1 MRSAVT
7 SGSGGIVI
15 GVPGFSL
22 AQRGEKCFTQATR
35 SARCCLVKV
44 LHCGM
49 FERSRPR
56 AMVSKRSWSVGKVPV
71 GVERHLNTPNWK
83 SRGFGTWGFEPG
95 EAFAIAIAQVAMA
108 TDAIAAVVGFGIL
121 GMAGDI
127 ADVAFRAHACFQV
140 ILS

>member
-7 SGSGGIVI
+7 SGSGGIVM
-15 GVPGFSL
+15 GVPGFSF

-49 FERSRPR
+49 LERSKPR

-71 GVERHLNTPNWK
+71 GVERHLKMPNWK
-83 SRGFGTWGFEPG
+83 LRGLGYNGRSTIRVL
-95 EAFAIAIAQVAMA
+95 AISVA
-108 TDAIAAVVGFGIL
+108 
-121 GMAGDI
+121 
-127 ADVAFRAHACFQV
+127 
-140 ILS
+140 